1 MLEMAG
7 NFPLAMEQAEAGVDP
22 ILLNLPGA
30 CNAITGEAPL
40 LPVDVR
46 LALKLNVIGPEG

>member
-1 MLEMAG
+1 MLEIAG

-40 LPVDVR
+40 PEDVR
-46 LALKLNVIGPEG
+46 LPLKLNDIGAVA

>member
-1 MLEMAG
+1 MAG
-7 NFPLAMEQAEAGVDP
+7 NFPLVMEQAEAGVDP
-22 ILLNLPGA
+22 LLLNLPGA

>member
-7 NFPLAMEQAEAGVDP
+7 NFPLDMEQAEAGVDP

-30 CNAITGEAPL
+30 CNAITGEAPF
-40 LPVDVR
+40 PVDVR
-46 LALKLNVIGPEG
+46 LALKLNVIGPG